1 MTRSWSVAA
10 VLLALFSVLAMVQA
24 RPMVQGKSEL
34 RQVRPRSSPPR
45 VRPAGLTSV

>member
-1 MTRSWSVAA
+1 MTRSWRVAA
-10 VLLALFSVLAMVQA
+10 ALLALLSVLAMAQA
-24 RPMVQGKSEL
+24 RPMVQRNSEL